1 MLEVLESFF
10 DIKDSVNREV
20 GDKFSCDSDRK
31 MHLLST
37 GKVKLVVA
45 EKKQGKPPTAKKK
58 K

>member
-1 MLEVLESFF
+1 MLEVIEQFF
-10 DIKDSVNREV
+10 DIKERVNRGV
-20 GDKFSCDSDRK
+20 GDKISFDADRK

-45 EKKQGKPPTAKKK
+45 EKKQGKPLTAKKK

>member
-1 MLEVLESFF
+1 MLEVIEQFF
-10 DIKDSVNREV
+10 DIKERVNREV
-20 GDKFSCDSDRK
+20 GDKFSCDADRK

-45 EKKQGKPPTAKKK
+45 EKKQGKPLTAKKK